1 MHCLIIFMLLGSL
14 LTSQG
19 DINFYVSSSR
29 YLDDSGVTWQEI
41 YINVPSSVDNENLQL
56 YLDINDMDDNSRYR
70 TDWELNIPVTDQ
82 SYSLVDKFSF
92 DVDDSVK
99 FVITLKNNE
108 MNKSGNVEIITAPL
122 NEMTV
127 ISDIL
132 FSSSVS
138 PSTDTGKFIKHGL
151 LLYPSF
157 ISDITVNNPQLLA
170 FYEIYPQLEND
181 SFNIT
186 AKILDNLG
194 DEIWNFNSILHG
206 EEAGMVVGKLLNLP
220 VGDLSNGSYQFIVD
234 VNGEKR
240 YEDFTV
246 LWDISGEMSMLPDL
260 EMSPVAEKYYMNID
274 MLMTTKQRN
283 FFEALN
289 ETGQQEFVKIFWNS
303 RDPNPLTP
311 ENEELEL
318 IATRMEYAND
328 QYSSGFEVG
337 SESDRGRIYI
347 LEGSPEERQIVPAD
361 MKFPPNEIW
370 VYWRTGYK
378 YIFAD
383 IHRNG
388 KFELIYSND
397 PDERNH
403 PSWESYTNSSFGDT
417 W

>member
-56 YLDINDMDDNSRYR
+56 YLDINDMEDNSRYR
-70 TDWELNIPVTDQ
+70 TDWKLNIPVTDQ

-99 FVITLKNNE
+99 FVITLKNIE
-108 MNKSGNVEIITAPL
+108 LDKSGNIEIITAPL
-122 NEMTV
+122 DEMTV

-138 PSTDTGKFIKHGL
+138 PSTDTGKFVKHGL
-151 LLYPSF
+151 LLYPAF
-157 ISDITVNNPQLLA
+157 ISDVTVNNPKLLA
-170 FYEIYPQLEND
+170 FYEIYPQLESD
-181 SFNIT
+181 SINIT
-186 AKILDNLG
+186 AKILDDLG
-194 DEIWNFNSILHG
+194 EEIWNFNSIHYG

-220 VGDLSNGSYQFIVD
+220 VGDLSNGSYRFIVD

-240 YEDFTV
+240 YEDFTI
-246 LWDISGEMSMLPDL
+246 LWDISGTMSYLPDL

-289 ETGQQEFVKIFWNS
+289 ETGQQEFVKIFWNA

-318 IATRMEYAND
+318 IATRMEYADD

-361 MKFPPNEIW
+361 IKFPPNEIW

-403 PSWESYTNSSFGDT
+403 PSWEDYTNQTFGDV

>member
-19 DINFYVSSSR
+19 DINFYVASSR

-56 YLDINDMDDNSRYR
+56 YLDINDMDNNSRHR
-70 TDWELNIPVTDQ
+70 MDWELNIPITEE

-99 FVITLKNNE
+99 FVITLKNIE
-108 MNKSGNVEIITAPL
+108 LDKSGNVEIITAPL
-122 NEMTV
+122 DEMAV
-127 ISDIL
+127 VSDIL

-138 PSTDTGKFIKHGL
+138 PSTDTGKFVKHGL
-151 LLYPSF
+151 LLYPAF
-157 ISDITVNNPQLLA
+157 ISDVTVNNPKLLA

-181 SFNIT
+181 SINIT
-186 AKILDNLG
+186 AQILDDLG
-194 DEIWNFNSILHG
+194 EEIWNFNSILYG

-240 YEDFTV
+240 YENFTT
-246 LWDISGEMSMLPDL
+246 LWDISGTMSYLPDL

-289 ETGQQEFVKIFWNS
+289 ETGQQEFVKIFWNA

-318 IATRMEYAND
+318 IATRMEYADD

-347 LEGSPEERQIVPAD
+347 IKGNPEERQIVPAD

-403 PSWESYTNSSFGDT
+403 PSWENYTNQTFGDV